1 MTEIEFDNYKNFITV
16 VIPVYNGERYISD
29 TIESLKNQTYKN
41 FEVIII
47 DDCSQDNS
55 VQIIKNKIS
64 DDKRF
69 KLIEK
74 HENAGNAVKNI
85 EYAMQFCKGEWFFY
99 MSHDDLIDPDFFE
112 KSLKKSIET
121 GADCVIPNM
130 LYYYPGMKAEEMD
143 GTFPPDRDY
152 EKVLSNIEAF
162 KLSIYWDN
170 HAFHLKKMS
179 IVKNLPW
186 NSHLMAGDEI
196 LNRLYFYYSNKIV
209 FVDTNFYYN
218 QENDEAITKAVKP
231 RLLEYVECYLKLVEF
246 MYEHKNEFDK
256 KTINKCFKHTAKL
269 LKCYRNLFEE
279 NYSLLNKEEKV
290 KIDKYYKELK
300 IKLLKTAFK
309 IKNFSNIDRILKY
322 SHIRKFRTACST
334 LSKRL
339 KVDYSPLHLLGSS
352 RLKIAFYDGCPDN
365 ICDRYRVKN
374 IVEGLTNHGIIAD
387 IYYKE
392 NISKLIYSSDYN
404 LLVIFRSGF
413 IDKEYL
419 SDVKN
424 LIKIYKNRGIKVV
437 YDVDD
442 LLLEKKFGKTSEIV
456 QYFISECDAAT
467 TTTNA
472 LAKEFKKI
480 NPNVFVIKN
489 TINQK
494 QYQCAK
500 NIKTNQTSKEIKIV
514 YQCGTNTHNK
524 DFKECSAAMVKILTK
539 YKNVRLHI
547 VGHPCLG
554 EEFNELKNQVK
565 FIKYM
570 NYINLLKY
578 VSKMD
583 INIAPLVV
591 NRFNNCKSEL
601 KIFESALVKIPSV
614 VSPIEPYSNTIIHGQ
629 TGFIAHNSD
638 DWEKYLSILIENE
651 TLRKEMGKNAY
662 KEIVPKFYIGNEIK
676 NAIEVYKKILEL
688 KNNEKEV
695 YSNICSNS

>member
-1 MTEIEFDNYKNFITV
+1 MSEIEFDSYKNFITV
-16 VIPVYNGERYISD
+16 VIPVYNGEKYIAK
-29 TIESLKNQTYKN
+29 TINSLKQQTYKN
-41 FEVIII
+41 FEVLIIE
-47 DDCSQDNS
+47 DCSQDNS
-55 VQIIKNKIS
+55 VQVIKDNIS

-74 HENAGNAVKNI
+74 QENAGNAVKNI
-85 EYAMQFCKGEWFFY
+85 EYAMQFCNGEWFFY
-99 MSHDDLIDPDFFE
+99 MSQDDLIAPDFFE
-112 KSLKKSIET
+112 KSLKRSIET

-130 LYYYPGMKAEEMD
+130 LYYYSEIDPEYME
-143 GTFPPDRDY
+143 GTFPPDKDY

-162 KLSIYWDN
+162 KLSLYWEI

-179 IVKNLPW
+179 IVRKLPW

-218 QENDEAITKAVKP
+218 QENDDAITKAVKP
-231 RLLEYVECYLKLVEF
+231 RLLEFVECKMKLVEF

-269 LKCYRNLFEE
+269 LKYYRNLFEE
-279 NYSLLNKEEKV
+279 NYSLLNTEQKD
-290 KIDKYYKELK
+290 KIDKYYKELR

-309 IKNFSNIDRILKY
+309 IKNLSNIDRILKY
-322 SHIRKFRTACST
+322 SHIRKFRTTS
-334 LSKRL
+334 LNIL
-339 KVDYSPLHLLGSS
+339 KKLNVNYSPLHLLAPSK
-352 RLKIAFYDGCPDN
+352 LKIAFYDGCPDN

-374 IVEGLTNHGIIAD
+374 IVKGLTNNGIIAD
-387 IYYKE
+387 VYYKE
-392 NISKLIYSSDYN
+392 NIHKLLNASDYN
-404 LLVIFRSGF
+404 LLIIFRSGF
-413 IDKEYL
+413 IDKEYY
-419 SDVKN
+419 SNVKN
-424 LIKIYKNRGIKVV
+424 LIKTYKNRRIKVV

-442 LLLEKKFGKTSEIV
+442 MLLEKRFGKTSQIIRD
-456 QYFISECDAAT
+456 FISECDAVTVT
-467 TTTNA
+467 TEA
-472 LAKEFKKI
+472 LANEFKKI
-480 NPNVFVIKN
+480 NKNVFVIKN
-489 TINQK
+489 TINLK

-500 NIKTNQTSKEIKIV
+500 HIKNKKTAKEIKIV

-524 DFKECSAAMVKILTK
+524 DFKECAAALVKILTK
-539 YKNVRLHI
+539 YKNVYLHI
-547 VGHPCLG
+547 VGYPCLG
-554 EEFNELKNQVK
+554 EEFNNVKNQVK

-614 VSPIEPYSNTIIHGQ
+614 VSPIEPYRNTIIHGH
-629 TGFIAHNSD
+629 TGFIAKNSE
-638 DWEKYLSILIENE
+638 DWEKYLSILIENNA
-651 TLRKEMGKNAY
+651 LRIELGQNAY
-662 KEIVPKFYIGNEIK
+662 KEITPKFYIGNEIK
-676 NAIEVYKKILEL
+676 NAIEVYKQILEL
-688 KNNEKEV
+688 KNNEKEI